1 MFTAILWDYDGTLA
15 NTPVKNIAV
24 TRAVLGRLDPA
35 LLDPLPEALSSLD
48 AYQAANYRWRN
59 WRELY
64 QHALRVPA
72 DRLDEAGAL
81 WGPCQLADRTLPPLF
96 GGLLEVLPRL
106 AALAEKTAADA
117 GIPFQLTVRRSGGTD
132 AAALHLSGRGVPTI
146 VLGIPTRYIHA
157 HNGVLDLRDYRAAVE
172 LTVALVRA
180 LDREAVEA
188 LTHYLP

>member
-1 MFTAILWDYDGTLA
+1 M
-15 NTPVKNIAV
+15 
-24 TRAVLGRLDPA
+24 
-35 LLDPLPEALSSLD
+35 
-48 AYQAANYRWRN
+48 
-59 WRELY
+59 
-64 QHALRVPA
+64 
-72 DRLDEAGAL
+72 
-81 WGPCQLADRTLPPLF
+81 
-96 GGLLEVLPRL
+96 
-106 AALAEKTAADA
+106 
-117 GIPFQLTVRRSGGTD
+117 RRSGGTD

>member
-1 MFTAILWDYDGTLA
+1 MDMINDVVLAGGDMLWTWIVLPIVIGLGVYFTIRTGGVQIRLFDPTAIT
-15 NTPVKNIAV
+15 N
-24 TRAVLGRLDPA
+24 
-35 LLDPLPEALSSLD
+35 
-48 AYQAANYRWRN
+48 
-59 WRELY
+59 
-64 QHALRVPA
+64 
-72 DRLDEAGAL
+72 
-81 WGPCQLADRTLPPLF
+81 
-96 GGLLEVLPRL
+96 PRL